1 MKEKKQW
8 MKPDCITITKEKLR
22 EQTAA
27 STCSRYNLCNPGRYH
42 PIIPPPYIRK

>member
-8 MKPDCITITKEKLR
+8 VKPDCITITKEKLR

-27 STCSRYNLCNPGRYH
+27 STCSKFYQCYPETYGL
-42 PIIPPPYIRK
+42 IIPPPYFRK